1 MESERY
7 GRPTLSKHPRHV
19 DRYIGTVGV
28 FNKLDRVNVAD
39 SADARRYHRQT
50 SRPHAV
56 RTDSFSRDEKR
67 WLSVTVARTLSSN
80 VERHQTSQTQTEAA
94 L

>member
-1 MESERY
+1 MELERY
-7 GRPTLSKHPRHV
+7 GRPTRSKQPRHV
-19 DRYIGTVGV
+19 DRYTVGV